1 MIPVKNC
8 NQLSNDRQLSAIKT
22 KDKIKIHQT
31 SAVPSAAGSP
41 RSRSTLSIHQP
52 TDLRAFALA
61 KSEIFCWLINWI
73 QIFICSQIIIL
84 SVSQPTDNQIIIMKL
99 SLIALLTGYASAFAP
114 APMDKASTALFERV
128 DSSAAVKAALEAS
141 KKYGPTSKEAAVAW
155 DIVEELDASDN
166 R

>member
-1 MIPVKNC
+1 VIPVKNC

-31 SAVPSAAGSP
+31 SNRPCGAVSP

-114 APMDKASTALFERV
+114 SPMGKASTALFERV
-128 DSSAAVKAALEAS
+128 DSSAAVQAALEAS